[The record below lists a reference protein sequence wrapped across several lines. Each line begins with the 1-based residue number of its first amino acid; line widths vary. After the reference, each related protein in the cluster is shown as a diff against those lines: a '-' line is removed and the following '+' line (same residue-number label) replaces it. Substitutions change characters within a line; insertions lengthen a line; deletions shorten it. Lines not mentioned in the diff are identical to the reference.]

1 MPDFNVDLTA
11 LAAIWMGGSV
21 LLVPLAGITA
31 RYGIRPL
38 LDSVARMRAAGVAR
52 SETEAL
58 EGRFAAL
65 ERGLDDLARA
75 VDRLAEESRRG
86 RAAA

>member
-21 LLVPLAGITA
+21 ILVPLAGLTA

-38 LDSVARMRAAGVAR
+38 LDSVARLRAAGTR
-52 SETEAL
+52 PETEAL

-75 VDRLAEESRRG
+75 VDRLADESRHDG
-86 RAAA
+86 AAA

>member
-21 LLVPLAGITA
+21 ILVPLAGLTA

-38 LDSVARMRAAGVAR
+38 LDSVARLRAAGHRGDA
-52 SETEAL
+52 EAL

-65 ERGLDDLARA
+65 ERGLDDLSRA

>member
-21 LLVPLAGITA
+21 ILVPLAGITA

-38 LDSVARMRAAGVAR
+38 LDSVARLRAAGAR
-52 SETEAL
+52 PETEAL
-58 EGRFAAL
+58 EGRFEAL
-65 ERGLDDLARA
+65 ERGLEDLARA
-75 VDRLAEESRRG
+75 VDRLAEESRHD

>member
-1 MPDFNVDLTA
+1 MPEFNVDLTA

-21 LLVPLAGITA
+21 ILVPLAGITA

-38 LDSVARMRAAGVAR
+38 LDSVARLRAAGPRAE
-52 SETEAL
+52 SEAL
-58 EGRFAAL
+58 EGRFAAM
-65 ERGLDDLARA
+65 ERSLDDLARA
-75 VDRLAEESRRG
+75 VDRLAEESRHD

>member
-38 LDSVARMRAAGVAR
+38 LESVARVRAAGAR
-52 SETEAL
+52 GHVEVL
-58 EGRFAAL
+58 ESRFAAM
-65 ERGLDDLARA
+65 EQGLDDLSRA
-75 VDRLAEESRRG
+75 VDRLTEESRRG
-86 RAAA
+86 KAAA

>member
-1 MPDFNVDLTA
+1 MPEFNVDLTA

-21 LLVPLAGITA
+21 ILVPLAGITA

-38 LDSVARMRAAGVAR
+38 LDSVARLRAAGAPGE
-52 SETEAL
+52 SEAL

-65 ERGLDDLARA
+65 ERGLDDLSRA
-75 VDRLAEESRRG
+75 VDRLAEESRHD

>member
-1 MPDFNVDLTA
+1 MPDLNVDLTA

-21 LLVPLAGITA
+21 ILVPLAGLTA

-38 LDSVARMRAAGVAR
+38 LDSVARLRAAGGRGEA
-52 SETEAL
+52 EAL

-65 ERGLDDLARA
+65 ERGMDDLARA
-75 VDRLAEESRRG
+75 VDRLAEESRSG

>member
-1 MPDFNVDLTA
+1 MPEFNVDLTA

-38 LDSVARMRAAGVAR
+38 LDSVARLRAAGAR
-52 SETEAL
+52 PDTEAL

-65 ERGLDDLARA
+65 ERGVDDLARA

>member
-21 LLVPLAGITA
+21 ILVPLAGLTA

-38 LDSVARMRAAGVAR
+38 LESVARLRAAGRGGDA
-52 SETEAL
+52 EAL

-65 ERGLDDLARA
+65 ERGMDDLARA

>member
-38 LDSVARMRAAGVAR
+38 LDSVAGVRASGAR
-52 SETEAL
+52 GDADAL
-58 EGRFAAL
+58 ESRFAAM
-65 ERGLDDLARA
+65 ERGLDDLAQA

>member
-1 MPDFNVDLTA
+1 MPEFNVDLTA

-38 LDSVARMRAAGVAR
+38 LDSVARLRAAGAR
-52 SETEAL
+52 PDTEAL

-65 ERGLDDLARA
+65 ERGLDDLGRA